1 MNNLHSF
8 KMKADN
14 LMMELCN
21 AVEWDSKGN
30 YWPPR
35 KASYSLFYQNM
46 ASLVSNICFLCVKF
60 IKKTQPK
67 RSALSITAFFQNKNI
82 SSLKKIVKNSGAL
95 WSVYQF
101 HYWFLIL
108 LVGNKAVQNWEYL
121 NNLLYSVCTG
131 LPVFLCPL
139 SLLNRIWNFQG
150 QESYIAKPLMYSQ
163 VLQNNTRI
171 VSQWLHL

>member
-8 KMKADN
+8 KIKADN
-14 LMMELCN
+14 G
-21 AVEWDSKGN
+21 WN
-30 YWPPR
+30 YVTLWNGTARAITDPPR

-46 ASLVSNICFLCVKF
+46 ASLVSNICFLHVKF
-60 IKKTQPK
+60 IKKNSPK
-67 RSALSITAFFQNKNI
+67 DKHCLLLHFFKTKI
-82 SSLKKIVKNSGAL
+82 SHLLNKNSGAL

-139 SLLNRIWNFQG
+139 SFVI
-150 QESYIAKPLMYSQ
+150 SYLKLSGAGLIYC
-163 VLQNNTRI
+163 
-171 VSQWLHL
+171 